1 MDFSFSPLSGEGIR
15 LTQLTQRHAVDL
27 FDIAT
32 DDTTQRFTTISADY
46 SLEMAEGFI
55 EVIREKSSVLIWA
68 IQREGSSRL
77 DGTIEL
83 RLDDPDVPT
92 VSVGYLV
99 APWARGEHVARRALR
114 LVVAH
119 AFAAGAHRFV
129 LKTMRGN
136 VASEK
141 VARACGFQFEGV
153 ARGDSLVSGVRGDHL
168 VFARLAT
175 DEVGVSWGSMS
186 ENKNQDKNPKD
197 TPGGAS
203 VKDGE
208 LYEEL
213 REEGNSK
220 EKAARIANA
229 AAGSSRSEVGER
241 GGEAG
246 SYEDWTVEEL
256 HERAS
261 ELEID
266 GRSKMNKAELIEA
279 LRNH

>member
-1 MDFSFSPLSGEGIR
+1 MDFSFARLRGPGIALER
-15 LTQLTQRHAVDL
+15 LEQRHAVDL
-27 FDIAT
+27 FEIAT
-32 DDTTQRFTTISADY
+32 DEVTQRYTTIPHDY
-46 SLEMAEGFI
+46 SPEMAEGFI
-55 EVIREKSSVLIWA
+55 EVMRHQESVLIWA

-83 RLDDPDVPT
+83 RLDDPQVPT

-99 APWARGEHVARRALR
+99 APWARGQGVARRALI

-119 AFAAGAHRFV
+119 AFAFGAHRFV
-129 LKTMRGN
+129 LKTMAGN

-141 VARACGFQFEGV
+141 VARACGFIFEGI
-153 ARGDSLVSGVRGDHL
+153 ARGESLVDGVRGDHL
-168 VFARLAT
+168 VFSRLST
-175 DEVGVSWGSMS
+175 DPSALPWGGMTEDKS
-186 ENKNQDKNPKD
+186 QDKNPED

-208 LYEEL
+208 LYQEL
-213 REEGNSK
+213 RDDGASK

-229 AAGSSRSEVGER
+229 AANSSRSDVGEK

-246 SYEDWTVEEL
+246 SYEDWTVDEL
-256 HERAS
+256 HQRAS
-261 ELEID
+261 ELEIE
-266 GRSKMNKAELIEA
+266 GRSTMNKADLIEA